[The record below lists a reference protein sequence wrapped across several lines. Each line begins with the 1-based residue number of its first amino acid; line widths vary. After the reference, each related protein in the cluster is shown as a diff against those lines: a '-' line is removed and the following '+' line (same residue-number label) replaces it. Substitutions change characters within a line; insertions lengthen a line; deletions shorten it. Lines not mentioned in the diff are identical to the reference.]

1 MGGEPTLGE
10 SLSDTFGFFGDVVFN
25 WVPSVIAT
33 ISNSINNA
41 GPAAGPAVEA
51 VRPLA
56 WPLSASNFP
65 VFLESV
71 SGPETYSAIAQGWYV
86 FVLLS
91 VVISLPFI
99 ALSAYCAMRIFFLR
113 RHERKMLA
121 AAQRPVASKDIPK
134 TQLRWARVLEQARGG
149 AEHGWR
155 LAILEADIM
164 LNELLDMQGLK
175 GETMAE
181 KMKQADR
188 ASFNS
193 IDAAWEAHKI
203 RNRIAHDGTEHAL
216 NQREAR
222 RVIGLYEK
230 VFREFGYIS

>member
-1 MGGEPTLGE
+1 MNGDPA
-10 SLSDTFGFFGDVVFN
+10 LSDSFASAFGFLGDIVFK
-25 WVPSVIAT
+25 WVPSVVAT
-33 ISNSINNA
+33 ISNSISA
-41 GPAAGPAVEA
+41 SPGVESAATST
-51 VRPLA
+51 RPLA
-56 WPLSASNFP
+56 WPLSASDFP

-71 SGPETYSAIAQGWYV
+71 SGPETYNSIAQGWYV
-86 FVLLS
+86 FVL
-91 VVISLPFI
+91 ISLAICLPFI
-99 ALSAYCAMRIFFLR
+99 AVSIYCAIRIYFLR
-113 RHERKMLA
+113 RHERKMLE
-121 AAQRPVASKDIPK
+121 AAQHPVAAKDIPK
-134 TQLRWARVLEQARGG
+134 TQLRGARVLEQARGT
-149 AEHGWR
+149 ADHGWR

-203 RNRIAHDGTEHAL
+203 RNRIVHDGSAHPL
-216 NQREAR
+216 NQREVR